1 MSNFKLPCFVVRTVL
16 LCNAQSLAV
25 TNRVTEQLVGWQLR
39 VFVRLV
45 PQAGCASHIDDLN
58 LLDLMVLVIYWQHV
72 SIIRG
77 TIRGDPQETLYHV
90 RSRILLF
97 YLVIFMCNHNEAEK
111 YKEITV
117 PALERSSSVGVNQ
130 RWVALADTHI
140 HTHVC
145 VQRAEPLL
153 DGFSTN

>member
-1 MSNFKLPCFVVRTVL
+1 
-16 LCNAQSLAV
+16 
-25 TNRVTEQLVGWQLR
+25 
-39 VFVRLV
+39 
-45 PQAGCASHIDDLN
+45 
-58 LLDLMVLVIYWQHV
+58 V

-130 RWVALADTHI
+130 R
-140 HTHVC
+140 
-145 VQRAEPLL
+145 
-153 DGFSTN
+153 